1 MLESDTNRHAFHR
14 SAQYQLALR
23 SKAGEERDGAL
34 IQLSVEPCSVTVRLA
49 HVIHTHVGPRTN
61 LFCFLCLRTV
71 SGLTREHFKESFD
84 AIFEHLANG
93 GEGGK
98 VSKYTII
105 CLFVV
110 KISKYTMICLF
121 VVKISKY
128 TMICLF
134 VVKISKYTMICL
146 FVVKISKYT
155 IICLFVVKISKY
167 TLSGVKVSKYTFG
180 CLFGPKVSKYTFGCL
195 FGPKVSRYTLVCL

>member
-1 MLESDTNRHAFHR
+1 MLKSDTNRHAFHR

-110 KISKYTMICLF
+110 KVSKYTIICLF

-128 TMICLF
+128 TM
-134 VVKISKYTMICL
+134 
-146 FVVKISKYT
+146 
-155 IICLFVVKISKY
+155 ICLFVVKISKY

-180 CLFGPKVSKYTFGCL
+180 CLDRRSANTRLG
-195 FGPKVSRYTLVCL
+195 VCLDRRSADTLLFVYSVGQQIHQCLYVCLE